1 MLHLLGKQAKRQH
14 LSHFMNMLETSS
26 ISSIF
31 LLHSTAGVTMSS
43 YLLIPSVQH
52 PAAIFNCFN
61 CHQKK
66 NKKNRLFMCVM
77 FVLSLFPLHFVA
89 FCFYQYNNFFTSLGL
104 KIFCDIIKNLFTE
117 VFFLLMA
124 MEGNPPTVTLSQ
136 LTGALMLLVMYFFS
150 TMTSQ
155 NVKCLFLYTP

>member
-1 MLHLLGKQAKRQH
+1 MNNENNAFFTGFKGFAVLHLLGKQAKRQH

-61 CHQKK
+61 CHQK
-66 NKKNRLFMCVM
+66 NKTKNRLFMCVM

-124 MEGNPPTVTLSQ
+124 MEGNPTYSHTVT
-136 LTGALMLLVMYFFS
+136 TYWC
-150 TMTSQ
+150 TR
-155 NVKCLFLYTP
+155 